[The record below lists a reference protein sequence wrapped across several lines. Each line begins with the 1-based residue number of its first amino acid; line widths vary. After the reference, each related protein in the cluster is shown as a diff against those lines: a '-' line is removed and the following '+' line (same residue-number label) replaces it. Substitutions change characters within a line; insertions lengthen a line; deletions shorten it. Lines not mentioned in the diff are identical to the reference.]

1 MPPDRPTSDEATPS
15 PGEQA
20 WKIIR
25 TPYTGEE
32 HARGVRKTKH
42 GLRARSLD
50 RRSLPSP
57 HTTTGRPPTG
67 ERTPTQQGSPLV
79 FPHRSPRLTTTTTSP
94 PPPPHPTHTFPLQ
107 ASPPAPRFPGAR
119 SSRPR
124 PASPFR
130 APSSRHTAR
139 ACGPWP
145 ATPSARGGRAGACWP
160 WGAVHCSTTPN
171 SQSEKKRGGG
181 AAPPSTSK
189 QAHAH
194 NTPHPHARSL
204 RPRPLYLY
212 LPLPIPHSVDYRV
225 DVPAATIRF
234 YAARDIRAG
243 EELTISYGRVWWDEE
258 DDKAGGGVGRAPG
271 APAAPAH
278 DHMDDEGGFLGAI
291 GIGLGDGEG

>member
-1 MPPDRPTSDEATPS
+1 MENHSDAIHWRGARSRCEKNKARPPS
-15 PGEQA
+15 PLARQA
-20 WKIIR
+20 LAPLASHNHR
-25 TPYTGEE
+25 AP
-32 HARGVRKTKH
+32 AH
-42 GLRARSLD
+42 GRAHTHTAGQPTCLST
-50 RRSLPSP
+50 SLPSP
-57 HTTTGRPPTG
+57 NHHHH
-67 ERTPTQQGSPLV
+67 L
-79 FPHRSPRLTTTTTSP
+79 P

-130 APSSRHTAR
+130 APSSRRTAR
-139 ACGPWP
+139 ACGLWP